1 MTKSDITVKDMGSK
15 NITMGSN
22 SSMLFYV
29 PEVFKKNKTFEQT
42 VLLAQEKT
50 FVLSSVSYLQTNGYS
65 ICYKLK

>member
-15 NITMGSN
+15 NIMGSN

-29 PEVFKKNKTFEQT
+29 PEVFKKNKTFKQT